1 MIGTISKKQDARGYW
16 SFQYKDDDKV
26 IRRVKNRDRNALDKE
41 RSSMVNNPLS
51 IRTTVATRMIQDI
64 WTKPINKGQPAGEIL
79 SKVGLKPLSKKH
91 LDDGWISLCKYNYLD
106 KPLKDY
112 DIAWFTTGNLS
123 TMSDLMADD
132 TDITLSVQKKIWD
145 VLGKIFSIAHRSGIL
160 EVNTLKGV
168 EKKVFTKKL
177 EQKKANKKAPDIVA
191 GTPVEAIELL
201 TAMKNNAY
209 KKGLMFDYTWMEFA
223 AETAVRVN
231 ESFAAVIADINFE
244 KQYIMIDKNL
254 TYDLKIVGSVKS
266 GKQREISLSD
276 NLTKILKDWINY
288 MRTNGLKNPKGL
300 LFPSQNGTYMSAR
313 NFNQRNLARAT
324 KEINPDIKVTPH
336 DFRNFNNSMNTLVGM
351 PVEERM
357 ALLGHGDAK
366 TNAIYNK
373 EKGWINR
380 ADKIS
385 QANNLSNVIT
395 LKSGRNNL
403 IGS

>member
-1 MIGTISKKQDARGYW
+1 
-16 SFQYKDDDKV
+16 
-26 IRRVKNRDRNALDKE
+26 
-41 RSSMVNNPLS
+41 
-51 IRTTVATRMIQDI
+51 
-64 WTKPINKGQPAGEIL
+64 
-79 SKVGLKPLSKKH
+79 
-91 LDDGWISLCKYNYLD
+91 
-106 KPLKDY
+106 
-112 DIAWFTTGNLS
+112 
-123 TMSDLMADD
+123 
-132 TDITLSVQKKIWD
+132 
-145 VLGKIFSIAHRSGIL
+145 
-160 EVNTLKGV
+160 
-168 EKKVFTKKL
+168 
-177 EQKKANKKAPDIVA
+177 
-191 GTPVEAIELL
+191 
-201 TAMKNNAY
+201 
-209 KKGLMFDYTWMEFA
+209 
-223 AETAVRVN
+223 
-231 ESFAAVIADINFE
+231 
-244 KQYIMIDKNL
+244 
-254 TYDLKIVGSVKS
+254 
-266 GKQREISLSD
+266 LSD